1 MTTALVDHWSGQPGD
16 AAWTTALD
24 QISAGLETLTGLNP
38 GFLAAGEKEQVLTRL
53 HQQAARLAGVELAVI
68 AAADDIAAEAGDK
81 DVSAWLTRRLR
92 LDRRVAR
99 AQVRLAADLDH
110 RWTQV
115 ATTLAAGEIT
125 AEQARVIVKRL
136 DRLAAD
142 PVVTPEHQSKAE
154 AMLLDEARSLPPAE
168 LNRAGK
174 HILETIDPDLFEAA
188 EARRLAAE
196 EEAAQRRVALTHRN
210 NGDGTMEYWLR
221 VPTADGIRFQTY
233 LESIAQPRKQR
244 LADKGEKQ
252 PWERLLGQ
260 AFVQLL
266 RLCDPAA
273 LPHHGGDATTVMVTM
288 TLDQLGSELGT
299 ALIGFEGEKITAA
312 EARKLACNA
321 GIIPVV
327 LGADR
332 SRSMP
337 DAPHASR
344 CPSSASCC
352 GCATRPAV
360 PKAATSP
367 PPGPTSTTST
377 PGPPAEGPTSATSSS
392 SAPTTTAPPTT
403 PPTSINA
410 SPTARSGS
418 TDVRRASSS
427 RDHSAVTSGQQRPA
441 LRRACVRSARRT
453 SFAVSFCSHEF
464 ASPRGGCA

>member
-24 QISAGLETLTGLNP
+24 QISTALEALAGLNP
-38 GFLAAGEKEQVLTRL
+38 AFLDTSQKEQVLTRL
-53 HQQAARLAGVELAVI
+53 HQQAAQLAGVELAVI

-81 DVSAWLTRRLR
+81 DVSGWLTRRLH

-125 AEQARVIVKRL
+125 AEQARVVVKWL

-142 PVVTPEHQSKAE
+142 PVVTPEHRTRAE
-154 AMLLDEARSLPPAE
+154 AMLLHEAKVLPPAE

-196 EEAAQRRVALTHRN
+196 EEAAQRRVALTHRD

-221 VPTADGIRFQTY
+221 LPTADGIRLRTY

-244 LADKGEKQ
+244 LADTGGKQQ

-260 AFVQLL
+260 AFIQLL
-266 RLCDPAA
+266 RLCDPAT

-288 TLDQLGSELGT
+288 TLDQLRSELGT
-299 ALIGFEGEKITAA
+299 ALIGFEGERITAA

-327 LGADR
+327 LGTD
-332 SRSMP
+332 SVP
-337 DAPHASR
+337 IDAGRTARIALPIQR
-344 CPSSASCC
+344 KLLWMRYQTCC
-352 GCATRPAV
+352 
-360 PKAATSP
+360 
-367 PPGPTSTTST
+367 
-377 PGPPAEGPTSATSSS
+377 AEGCDIP
-392 SAPTTTAPPTT
+392 APW
-403 PPTSINA
+403 
-410 SPTARSGS
+410 
-418 TDVRRASSS
+418 TDVHHLHAWATGGKTDLNDLVLLCPHHHRTAHNPAYEHRRLADGTI
-427 RDHSAVTSGQQRPA
+427 RFY
-441 LRRACVRSARRT
+441 RRT
-453 SFAVSFCSHEF
+453 
-464 ASPRGGCA
+464 